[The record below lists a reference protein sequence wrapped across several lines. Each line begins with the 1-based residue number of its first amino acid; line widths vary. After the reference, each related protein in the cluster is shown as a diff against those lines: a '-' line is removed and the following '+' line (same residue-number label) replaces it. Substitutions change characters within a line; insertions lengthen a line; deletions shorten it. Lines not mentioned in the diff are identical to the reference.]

1 MEEIRYSKD
10 HMWARLDDDGRLTIG
25 ISDFAAQDWGEAVS
39 VSIPEEGTELV
50 KDEEFGTFES
60 AEDNIQLFAPLSGE
74 VVEINEEIVE
84 NPEIINEDP
93 LQDGWLFRMIVP
105 LMSDFSELLTE
116 EEYEDHIHEE
126 MDAVVEEV
134 EEVAELDEEFEE
146 GLDDDDLDDED
157 FDDED

>member
-1 MEEIRYSKD
+1 M
-10 HMWARLDDDGRLTIG
+10 
-25 ISDFAAQDWGEAVS
+25 
-39 VSIPEEGTELV
+39 

-60 AEDNIQLFAPLSGE
+60 AEDAIQLFAPLSGE

-116 EEYEDHIHEE
+116 EEYEEHINEE

-134 EEVAELDEEFEE
+134 EEVADLDEEFEK
-146 GLDDDDLDDED
+146 GLDDEDLDDED
-157 FDDED
+157 FDDDD